1 MKSFYNLKIA
11 TKLMVAFVAVLALTA
26 LIGIFSVLQLAKVNG
41 MSTEIAKNW
50 MPSTR
55 ALLEMKSSM
64 ARFRAQEI
72 QFATAVTESDLG
84 YLEKGLAS
92 TVDAWKKQR
101 ARYEALISDPQEKAL
116 YADYGKAFELYMRE
130 HERMVSAV
138 RSQRD
143 EQAESLTRGESRR
156 LNTEMMGL
164 VDKLVEVNVAG
175 ADKASD
181 TADDLYERA
190 RAWIIG
196 LLVGSIALGLV
207 LALGI
212 ARIVARPLSEAV
224 RVAQAVAGGDLGSRI
239 EVTTRDETGQLLEAL
254 REMNG
259 SLVRIVSE
267 VRSGTDNIATASG
280 QIASGNQ
287 DLSSRTEEQASSLEQ
302 TAASMEAMVST
313 TWPTTAPPF
322 TATSE
327 AETAN

>member
-1 MKSFYNLKIA
+1 MNAFYNLKIA
-11 TKLMVAFVAVLALTA
+11 TKLMVAFVAVLALSA
-26 LIGIFSVLQLAKVNG
+26 FIGIFSMLQLSKVND
-41 MSTEIAKNW
+41 MSTQIAKDW

-72 QFATAVTESDLG
+72 QFATAVTESDLS
-84 YLEKGLAS
+84 YLEKGLAG
-92 TVDAWKKQR
+92 TLEAWKKQR
-101 ARYEALISDPQEKAL
+101 ARYEELISAPEEKTL
-116 YADYGKAFELYMRE
+116 YADYAKAFDLYMRE
-130 HERMVSAV
+130 HERMVAAV

-156 LNTEMMGL
+156 LNGEMMGTI
-164 VDKLVEVNVAG
+164 DKLVEVNVAG
-175 ADKASD
+175 ADKASE
-181 TADDLYERA
+181 TADHLYGRA
-190 RAWIIG
+190 RGWIIG
-196 LLVGSIALGLV
+196 LLLGSIALGLA
-207 LALGI
+207 LALTI

-267 VRSGTDNIATASG
+267 VRTGTDNIATASG

-302 TAASMEAMVST
+302 TAASMEELTST
-313 TWPTTAPPF
+313 VKQNAD
-322 TATSE
+322 
-327 AETAN
+327 N